1 MKILVAEDDPSARRI
16 LEVFLTRLGHDLVV
30 VDDGA
35 EALVALQQPEM
46 PRLVILDWMM
56 PEMDGLEV
64 CRTIRSRGIEPYV
77 YVMLVT
83 TKAQRQDIV
92 QGFEAGADD
101 YIVKPFD
108 LMELQGRLG
117 AGIRIIHLH
126 DQLTA
131 AREELRFQA
140 MHDSLTGMA
149 NRAAILQT
157 LAAEVARSQ
166 RLDTPLGIA
175 MADVDLFKQV
185 NDTHGHLVGDE
196 ILKEVAHR
204 LRGALR
210 VYDSVGR
217 FGGEEFLVVMP
228 GCDSAVMQQQAERLR
243 ASIAGA
249 PFQTAAGDLDLTLSL
264 GIATCK
270 GTPSLD
276 ATSLLGTADAAL
288 YRAKMQGRNR
298 VEPAWETGPEP
309 SPPESADA

>member
-1 MKILVAEDDPSARRI
+1 MKILVAEDDPAARRI
-16 LEVFLTRLGHDLVV
+16 LELFLSRLGHNIVSA
-30 VDDGA
+30 DDGA
-35 EALVALQQPEM
+35 EALVVMQQPDI
-46 PRLVILDWMM
+46 PRLVILNWMM
-56 PEMDGLEV
+56 PEMDGLQV
-64 CRTIRSRGIEPYV
+64 CRAIRSRGMEPYV

-83 TKAQRQDIV
+83 TKEQRQDVV

-140 MHDSLTGMA
+140 LHDSLTNLS

-157 LAAEVARSQ
+157 LTAEVARAQ
-166 RLDTPLGIA
+166 RLDTPVGIA
-175 MADVDLFKQV
+175 MADVDSFKQV
-185 NDTHGHLVGDE
+185 NDAHGHLVGDE
-196 ILKEVAHR
+196 VLKEVAQR

-210 VYDSVGR
+210 IYDSVGR

-228 GCDSAVMQQQAERLR
+228 GCDAAAMQQQAERLR
-243 ASIAGA
+243 ACIEQA
-249 PFQTAAGDLDLTLSL
+249 PIHTSSGDLKLTLSL

-288 YRAKMQGRNR
+288 QRAKMHGRNR
-298 VEPAWETGPEP
+298 VETAW
-309 SPPESADA
+309 D